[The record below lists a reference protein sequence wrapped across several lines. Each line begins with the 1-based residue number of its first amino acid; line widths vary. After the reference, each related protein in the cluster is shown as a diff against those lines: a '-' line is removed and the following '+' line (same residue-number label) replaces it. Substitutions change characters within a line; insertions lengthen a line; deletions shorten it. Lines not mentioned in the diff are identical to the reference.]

1 MACSPEILKVFP
13 CLPCW
18 TTTRPRCWRAQ
29 VEVKTFTPRQRIWK
43 IGDPG
48 GQAYVLVSGAVRVT
62 TVDEDQQEVVVDQ
75 PAEGEFFGFA
85 SMLDQTPHQ
94 TEAVAVSEES
104 VCLEVDRN
112 DIANLLQRKP
122 HAGMDM
128 LTVLG
133 RQFHAS
139 QQLVR
144 VRASRN
150 PNDIIEEDMTFGER
164 IADRVAS
171 FGGSW
176 TFIIT
181 FALAIIG
188 YTAINVVLRGKAW
201 DPYPFILLNLFLSM
215 LAAIQAP
222 VIMMSQNRQDTKD
235 RLRGELDYDV
245 NRRAESEIQ
254 GLARKLNL
262 LGEKIG
268 DVEDLI
274 RQNDHVVTDALVRP
288 AERSERSGEPALS
301 ELRVRIEG
309 ESNGDLLFQ
318 PTRPSRLHFDIPCIS
333 GTAHWLHHFRS
344 RSSNLK
350 FYMLLP

>member
-1 MACSPEILKVFP
+1 MACSPEMLRRVPLFA
-13 CLPCW
+13 LLDDDE
-18 TTTRPRCWRAQ
+18 TAVLAGQ
-29 VEVKTFTPRQRIWK
+29 VELKTFAPRQRIWK

-85 SMLDQTPHQ
+85 SMLEQTAHQ
-94 TEAVAVSEES
+94 TDAIAVEET
-104 VCLEVDRN
+104 VCLEVDRD
-112 DIANLLQRKP
+112 DIATLLQRKP

-164 IADRVAS
+164 IADAVAA

-181 FALAIIG
+181 FGVAICS
-188 YTAINVVLRGKAW
+188 YTAINVIGRQIAW

-268 DVEDLI
+268 DVEDLL
-274 RQNDHVVTDALVRP
+274 RQK
-288 AERSERSGEPALS
+288 
-301 ELRVRIEG
+301 I
-309 ESNGDLLFQ
+309 
-318 PTRPSRLHFDIPCIS
+318 
-333 GTAHWLHHFRS
+333 
-344 RSSNLK
+344 
-350 FYMLLP
+350 

>member
-1 MACSPEILKVFP
+1 MACSPEILKRIPLFALLDDEETAV
-13 CLPCW
+13 LA
-18 TTTRPRCWRAQ
+18 AQ
-29 VEVKTFTPRQRIWK
+29 VEVKTFTQRQRIWK
-43 IGDPG
+43 IGEPG
-48 GQAYVLVSGAVRVT
+48 GRAYVLVSGVVRVT
-62 TVDEDQQEVVVDQ
+62 TVDEDQQEVIVDQ

-85 SMLDQTPHQ
+85 SMLDQTAHQ
-94 TEAVAVSEES
+94 TDAVAVEES
-104 VCLEVDRN
+104 VCLEVDRH
-112 DIANLLQRKP
+112 DISTLLERKP

-144 VRASRN
+144 VRAGRN
-150 PNDIIEEDMTFGER
+150 PNDVIEEDMSFGER

-176 TFIIT
+176 TFIII
-181 FALAIIG
+181 FALAITI
-188 YTAINVVLRGKAW
+188 YTAINVVLRGNAW

-268 DVEDLI
+268 DVEDL
-274 RQNDHVVTDALVRP
+274 VRRK
-288 AERSERSGEPALS
+288 A
-301 ELRVRIEG
+301 
-309 ESNGDLLFQ
+309 
-318 PTRPSRLHFDIPCIS
+318 
-333 GTAHWLHHFRS
+333 
-344 RSSNLK
+344 
-350 FYMLLP
+350 